1 MTKKELIYT
10 EAAKL
15 FRDKGYKSAS
25 VRDLAKAVNLQA
37 SSLYSHIG
45 SKEEILRDICF
56 KNAYRFVE
64 GMDRVEEEGGTAI
77 EKIRALIA
85 LHVKIATQDTTSVT
99 VFNGEWKHLSE
110 PHLRNF
116 LRLRKNYEK
125 RFRAIIVAGI
135 KNGELKQINPN
146 TAFFTILTSIQW
158 LHFWYEPDKGM
169 DVEELQQDID
179 ILLIGGL
186 KAKG

>member
-1 MTKKELIYT
+1 MTKKEEIYT

-25 VRDLAKAVNLQA
+25 VRDLAKAVKLQA

-56 KNAYRFVE
+56 KNAYRFIE
-64 GMDRVEEEGGTAI
+64 GMDQVEKNGGTAI
-77 EKIRALIA
+77 EKVRALIA

-116 LRLRKNYEK
+116 LSLRKNYEK
-125 RFRAIIVAGI
+125 RFRAIIVTGV
-135 KNGELKQINPN
+135 KNGELKNVNPN

-158 LHFWYEPDKGM
+158 LHFWYESNKKM
-169 DVEELQQDID
+169 DIEELQRDINL
-179 ILLIGGL
+179 LLIDGL
-186 KAKG
+186 AIK